1 MRISEFINKLQYLQ
15 AEYGDLDVMIDSL
28 SSNGLEEA
36 DADLHEIKHII
47 EVY

>member
-1 MRISEFINKLQYLQ
+1 MMLSEFINKLQYLQ
-15 AEYGDLDVMIDSL
+15 SEHGDLDVMIDSL

-36 DADLHEIKHII
+36 DADLHQTKNVI

>member
-1 MRISEFINKLQYLQ
+1 MKLSEFINKLQYLQ
-15 AEYGDLDVMIDSL
+15 TEYGDLDVMIDSL

-36 DADLHEIKHII
+36 DAELNKIKNII

>member
-1 MRISEFINKLQYLQ
+1 MKISEFINRLQYLQ
-15 AEYGDLDVMIDSL
+15 EEHGDLDVMIDSL

-36 DADLHEIKHII
+36 DANFHEIENII

>member
-1 MRISEFINKLQYLQ
+1 MKVSEFINRLQYLQ
-15 AEYGDLDVMIDSL
+15 EEHGDLDVMIDSL

-36 DADLHEIKHII
+36 DADLNEIKNII